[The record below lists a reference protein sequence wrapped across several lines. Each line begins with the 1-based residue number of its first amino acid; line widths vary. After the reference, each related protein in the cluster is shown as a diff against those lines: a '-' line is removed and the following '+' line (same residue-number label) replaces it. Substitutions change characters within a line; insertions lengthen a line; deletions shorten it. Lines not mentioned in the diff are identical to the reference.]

1 MRSLKIIRYL
11 NITKILNF
19 FRLYRCFGKL
29 KNLSGNAEL
38 ITLPPPSFI
47 SFEPTNFCNL
57 KCPACPSG
65 SGTLTREKGFADL
78 NLFKKVIDENKK
90 YLTNIILHFQGE
102 PLLHKQLGEM
112 IKYARKNRIYTE
124 FSTNGQLLAENIEMI
139 KSAKPDKIIISLDG
153 LTQETYNKYRVNGDI
168 DKVFKSLE
176 ELSKLKRKERPI
188 VELQFL
194 VFNHNEN
201 QITNLKKIKLQ
212 FKIDKISLKTA
223 QIYNNS
229 QIDMLPINE
238 KYSRYKIDGQN
249 FRLKS
254 DLPNYCR
261 RIIFGSVITWDGK
274 LVPCCFDKDAD
285 FEMGDIKTQS
295 LNEIRN
301 SEKYKQ
307 FIKSVF
313 SQRIKIEMCRNCT
326 EGLKGRN
333 FNA

>member
-1 MRSLKIIRYL
+1 MNRS
-11 NITKILNF
+11 
-19 FRLYRCFGKL
+19 FRLIK
-29 KNLSGNAEL
+29 KQAGNADF
-38 ITLPPPSFI
+38 IILPHPSFI
-47 SFEPTNFCNL
+47 SFEPTNYCNL

-65 SGTLTREKGFADL
+65 SGTLTRDKGFADL

-124 FSTNGQLLAENIEMI
+124 FSTNGQLLAENIDII

-168 DKVFKSLE
+168 TKVFKSLE
-176 ELSKLKRKERPI
+176 ELSKLKRKERPF
-188 VELQFL
+188 VEVQFL
-194 VFNHNEN
+194 VFKHNEGE
-201 QITNLKKIKLQ
+201 ITNYKKSRTFGSRILEPKAREKLQ
-212 FKIDKISLKTA
+212 YKIDKISLKTA
-223 QIYNNS
+223 QIYDNS
-229 QIDMLPINE
+229 QIEMLPINE
-238 KYSRYKIDGQN
+238 KYSRYKIKDGK
-249 FRLKS
+249 FTLKS

-285 FEMGDIKTQS
+285 FIMGDVKTHS

-313 SQRIKIEMCRNCT
+313 SQRDKIDMCNNCT
-326 EGLKGRN
+326 EGLN
-333 FNA
+333 NE

>member
-1 MRSLKIIRYL
+1 MNRS
-11 NITKILNF
+11 
-19 FRLYRCFGKL
+19 FRLIK
-29 KNLSGNAEL
+29 KQAENADFH
-38 ITLPPPSFI
+38 TLPHPSFI
-47 SFEPTNFCNL
+47 SFEPTNYCNL

-112 IKYARKNRIYTE
+112 IRYARKNRIYTE
-124 FSTNGQLLAENIEMI
+124 FSTNGQLLAENIDII

-168 DKVFKSLE
+168 TKVFKSLE
-176 ELSKLKRKERPI
+176 ELSKLKRKDRPF
-188 VELQFL
+188 VEVQFL
-194 VFNHNEN
+194 VFKHNEGE
-201 QITNLKKIKLQ
+201 ITIRRGGQKIKLQ

-223 QIYNNS
+223 QIYDNS
-229 QIDMLPINE
+229 QIEMLPINE
-238 KYSRYKIDGQN
+238 KYSRYKIKDGK
-249 FRLKS
+249 FTLKS

-285 FEMGDIKTQS
+285 FIMGDVHTLS
-295 LNEIRN
+295 LSEIRN

-313 SQRIKIEMCRNCT
+313 SQRDKIEMCRNCT
-326 EGLKGRN
+326 EGLN
-333 FNA
+333 NA